1 MSLDFTHFNL
11 TIEDIKK
18 VKPGGRSSSNA
29 PFYKIKFKEFSKVV
43 SVTAEIFEHRVC
55 SHFMKSSM
63 DLVHRDDLLKC
74 KFNVQATEGYFLRL
88 QDTKLTKHSG
98 KRDSTYVNF
107 IDVAGAILSTEGPYF
122 SKYELNEALPF

>member
-11 TIEDIKK
+11 TIDDIKK
-18 VKPGGRSSSNA
+18 IKAGRSGTS
-29 PFYKIKFKEFSKVV
+29 PFYKIKFREFDKVV

-63 DLVHRDDLLKC
+63 DLIHRDDLLRC
-74 KFNVQATEGYFLRL
+74 KFNIHATDGHFLRL
-88 QDTKLTKHSG
+88 QETKLTKHQG
-98 KRDSTYVNF
+98 KTDSTYVNF

-122 SKYELNEALPF
+122 SKYEMDNALPF